1 MKLVTVSQAKSKLSS
16 YIKAAEAGEQV
27 VIMRGSKPAVILRL
41 ISEDE
46 LSVVPEIPASA
57 LAAFD
62 AEIERDRKAGKLVKL
77 GDTPQEAGAALNR
90 LGRKRK

>member
-16 YIKAAEAGEQV
+16 YIKSAEEGEQV
-27 VIMRGSKPAVILRL
+27 VIMRGSKPAVILRP

-46 LSVVPEIPASA
+46 LSATPEIPVSA
-57 LAAFD
+57 LAEFD

-77 GDTPQEAGAALNR
+77 GDTPAEAVAALRR
-90 LGRKRK
+90 LGGKRK

>member
-16 YIKAAEAGEQV
+16 YIKSAEEGEQV
-27 VIMRGSKPAVILRL
+27 VIMRGSKPAVILRP

-46 LSVVPEIPASA
+46 LSAVPEIPASA
-57 LAAFD
+57 LAEFD
-62 AEIERDRKAGKLVKL
+62 AEIERDRKAGRLVKL
-77 GDTPQEAGAALNR
+77 GDTPGEAVAALKR

>member
-16 YIKAAEAGEQV
+16 YIKSAEEGEQV
-27 VIMRGSKPAVILRL
+27 VIMRGSKPAVILRP

-46 LSVVPEIPASA
+46 LSAVPEIPASA
-57 LAAFD
+57 LAEFD
-62 AEIERDRKAGKLVKL
+62 AEIERDRKAGTLVKL
-77 GDTPQEAGAALNR
+77 GDTPGEAVAALRR

>member
-16 YIKAAEAGEQV
+16 YIKSAEDGEQV
-27 VIMRGSKPAVILRL
+27 VIMRGSKPAVILRP

-46 LSVVPEIPASA
+46 LSAVPEIPASA
-57 LAAFD
+57 LAEFD

-77 GDTPQEAGAALNR
+77 GSTPAEASANLKRGKF
-90 LGRKRK
+90 KRK

>member
-16 YIKAAEAGEQV
+16 YIKSAEEGEQV
-27 VIMRGSKPAVILRL
+27 VIMRGSKPAVILRP

-46 LSVVPEIPASA
+46 LSAVPEIPASA
-57 LAAFD
+57 LAEFD

-77 GDTPQEAGAALNR
+77 GDTPQEAVTALKR
-90 LGRKRK
+90 LRRKMK

>member
-16 YIKAAEAGEQV
+16 YIKSAEEGEQV
-27 VIMRGSKPAVILRL
+27 VIMRGSKPAVILRP

-46 LSVVPEIPASA
+46 LSAVPEIPASA
-57 LAAFD
+57 LAEFD
-62 AEIERDRKAGKLVKL
+62 AEIERDRKAGRLLKL
-77 GDTPQEAGAALNR
+77 GDTPEETVAALKR